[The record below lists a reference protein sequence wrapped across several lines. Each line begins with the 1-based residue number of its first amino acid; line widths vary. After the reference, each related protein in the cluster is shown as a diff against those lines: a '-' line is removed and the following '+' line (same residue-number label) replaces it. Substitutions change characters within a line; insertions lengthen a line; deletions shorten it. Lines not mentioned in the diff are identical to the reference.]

1 MWQYTNDILPWWVLY
16 NTKVLFSVCR
26 DDKQEKGKNKE
37 VLFCKVFNSYYYD
50 YLLVIQ
56 HNTLAHS

>member
-16 NTKVLFSVCR
+16 NTKVLFNDCR

-37 VLFCKVFNSYYYD
+37 VLFCKVIAIIMITS
-50 YLLVIQ
+50 L
-56 HNTLAHS
+56 